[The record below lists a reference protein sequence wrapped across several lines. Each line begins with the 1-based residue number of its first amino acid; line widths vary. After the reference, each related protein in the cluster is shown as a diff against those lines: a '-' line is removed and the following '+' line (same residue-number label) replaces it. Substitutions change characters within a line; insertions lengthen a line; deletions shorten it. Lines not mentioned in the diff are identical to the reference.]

1 MKHKTNFKEVEVVCR
16 NVIRLED
23 EIIKYTHLI
32 KEHPDMKELYE
43 ERGWA
48 YFVNHDYKKALAD
61 YAKALELDPK
71 NTYYLFCRAD
81 CFAKLNQWDNAV
93 KEYKK
98 ILEIDDKDADAYR
111 GIAEIFDMQ
120 QKDKE
125 AEDLYTKTLSIRNNV
140 ENYFI
145 RAYHYMNK
153 GEYKKAHSDLE
164 NALKLD
170 PNDESILCLKNIAFK
185 KMKTK
190 K

>member
-1 MKHKTNFKEVEVVCR
+1 MKENIIIEYNGIIKP
-16 NVIRLED
+16 ED
-23 EIIKYTHLI
+23 EIKKYTHFI
-32 KEHPDMKELYE
+32 REHPNTKELYE
-43 ERGWA
+43 SRALA
-48 YFVNHDYKKALAD
+48 YIINQEYEKALAD
-61 YAKALELDPK
+61 FQKAYELDPK

-125 AEDLYTKTLSIRNNV
+125 AEDLYTKTLSIENNV

-145 RAYHYMNK
+145 RAYHYMKK

-170 PNDESILCLKNIAFK
+170 PNDESVLCLKNIAFK